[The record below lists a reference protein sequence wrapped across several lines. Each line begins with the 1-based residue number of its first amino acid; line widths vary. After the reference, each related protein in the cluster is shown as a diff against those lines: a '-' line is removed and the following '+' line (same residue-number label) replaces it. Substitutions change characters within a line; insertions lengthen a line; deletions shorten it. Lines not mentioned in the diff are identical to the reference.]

1 MQEIADSLTKQGI
14 RSPRGMERWIPRTIG
29 NILRNEKYCGD
40 VLYQK
45 TYTKDYLTH
54 RSVRNRDL
62 LTQWHW
68 ENDHPAIIKREDWN
82 RVQEILRSGRGRI
95 RKPLSEMKRRFSVAR
110 VKSGAL
116 RGYFLLDMNW
126 SKEEREQFIK
136 IIESVNGLEDQT

>member
-1 MQEIADSLTKQGI
+1 MHNYNHRFVFLVDGL
-14 RSPRGMERWIPRTIG
+14 
-29 NILRNEKYCGD
+29 NEKYCGD

-54 RSVRNRDL
+54 RSVKNRDL

-82 RVQEILRSGRGRI
+82 RVQEFLQSGRGRI
-95 RKPLSEMKRRFSVAR
+95 RKPLVEIKRRFTVAR

-126 SKEEREQFIK
+126 TKDEREQFIK
-136 IIESVNGLEDQT
+136 IIEVHGVRFSKQRDSV